1 LVSIARSRRSPDL
14 CRFDSGNSVAIHPI
28 SILLTGGSISLG
40 KEEAE
45 MRTVFLSMLLAAAVL
60 ANAQE
65 SAPAGGGGFILTVI
79 VENVNK
85 EGGSIGVLVFNATR
99 GWPEDRFAAFKDVV
113 VPARPGTVNVV
124 IPGLPAG
131 DYALAI
137 LHDVNQNHKLD
148 KNLFGVPKE
157 QWGMSNNPH
166 ATIKAPPFSAAKF
179 SLSGDMEVRVRM
191 Q

>member
-1 LVSIARSRRSPDL
+1 M
-14 CRFDSGNSVAIHPI
+14 F
-28 SILLTGGSISLG
+28 LL
-40 KEEAE
+40 
-45 MRTVFLSMLLAAAVL
+45 LLPAAAVL
-60 ANAQE
+60 ATPQQ
-65 SAPAGGGGFILTVI
+65 SAPLASGGHSLTVV

-85 EGGSIGVLVFNATR
+85 EGGNIGVLVFNSTK
-99 GWPEDRFAAFKDVV
+99 GWPEDRFAALKDVV
-113 VPARPGTVNVV
+113 VPAHPGTVNVV

-131 DYALAI
+131 DYALAV

-179 SLSGDMEVRVRM
+179 SLTGDMEIRVRM